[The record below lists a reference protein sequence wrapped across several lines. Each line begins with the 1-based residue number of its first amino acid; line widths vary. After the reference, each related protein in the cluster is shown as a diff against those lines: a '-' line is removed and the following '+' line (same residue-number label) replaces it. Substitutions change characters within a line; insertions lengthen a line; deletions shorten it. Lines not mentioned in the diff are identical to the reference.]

1 MIPDLYTSLCEYQ
14 QKFNNNYY
22 YFPLTDKI
30 NYLQENLVKTNQ
42 VYFWSQGNS
51 RETGVLWILILYLRE
66 KRLPLT
72 LQHIKLGN
80 ILTLSMHLSIKI
92 SVIAIEGLDA
102 KPPYVEF

>member
-42 VYFWSQGNS
+42 VYFWSQGN
-51 RETGVLWILILYLRE
+51 RCPVDTDFIPERKET
-66 KRLPLT
+66 T
-72 LQHIKLGN
+72 FN
-80 ILTLSMHLSIKI
+80 IAAYQT
-92 SVIAIEGLDA
+92 G
-102 KPPYVEF
+102 